1 MSNDKKNKSRRLS
14 LFRCLVVLVI
24 IGGAV
29 TLFLNGD
36 KLVATGTK
44 KKEVKQQTTAPWFAS
59 YVDTTLTPQYA
70 FEQYADNV
78 VLSFV
83 VAQKNGQKPSWGAA
97 YSLDEA
103 SNDLDLDRRIAR
115 LRQKGSEIIVSFG
128 GLLNDELA
136 LAYQKPAE
144 LAKAYKSVI
153 DRYELNTID
162 LDLENKG
169 LTDKEAGKR
178 RGEALAQLQAE
189 QKKANK
195 KLAIWLTLP
204 ATPKGLTKDGTDA
217 VATLLTAGVDLA
229 GVNIMTMN
237 YGDSRDKKLS
247 MAENSINALKQT
259 HRQLKILYKE
269 QDINLTNETLWTK
282 LGATPMIGQNDV
294 LSEVFTLQDARK
306 LNTFAKKKN
315 LGRVS
320 MWSANRDRK
329 SRESNINTQVVS
341 NHATGVK
348 QEEGEFANLLKEG
361 LTGSIKADAKRE
373 TVSELSE
380 EELQK
385 ADDPATSPYEIWQE
399 AGVYLAGTKVVWK
412 HNVYRAKWWTKGEAP
427 DSPVLQSSEIPWE
440 LVGPVLPGEKPLPKV
455 QLPADAYLQWNSEVV
470 YHSGDRVMFEG
481 VGYEAKW
488 WNQGENPEKSGA
500 NSDEA
505 PWQAL
510 TQAEIKEFLKK

>member
-1 MSNDKKNKSRRLS
+1 M
-14 LFRCLVVLVI
+14 
-24 IGGAV
+24 
-29 TLFLNGD
+29 
-36 KLVATGTK
+36 
-44 KKEVKQQTTAPWFAS
+44 
-59 YVDTTLTPQYA
+59 
-70 FEQYADNV
+70 
-78 VLSFV
+78 
-83 VAQKNGQKPSWGAA
+83 
-97 YSLDEA
+97 
-103 SNDLDLDRRIAR
+103 
-115 LRQKGSEIIVSFG
+115 
-128 GLLNDELA
+128 
-136 LAYQKPAE
+136 YQ
-144 LAKAYKSVI
+144 
-153 DRYELNTID
+153 
-162 LDLENKG
+162 
-169 LTDKEAGKR
+169 
-178 RGEALAQLQAE
+178 
-189 QKKANK
+189 
-195 KLAIWLTLP
+195 
-204 ATPKGLTKDGTDA
+204 
-217 VATLLTAGVDLA
+217 
-229 GVNIMTMN
+229 
-237 YGDSRDKKLS
+237 
-247 MAENSINALKQT
+247 
-259 HRQLKILYKE
+259 E